1 MENFPETQNQNSP
14 NVPAENKTRIKIVGV
29 GGAASRTVARLCS
42 AKKIDANFVVVDTC
56 AADLNALKP
65 SGVKTVLIGE
75 NVDGVGGI
83 GTGMRAS
90 LGARAAAESEG
101 TIREMLAGTDLLVLV
116 ASLGRGTGS
125 GASVEI
131 LKNAFNLGI
140 VSICFATTPFS
151 REGTDSTTQAM
162 TAIDALH
169 AKSNAFVLI
178 ENNLIAQSVKNGGT
192 LLEGFKISDRWLE
205 SGISACCRM
214 LRNETGRMRVDFAA
228 FRSLF
233 PNVGLQT
240 LFSIGSGNGE
250 NAQEAALGELFHS
263 PLLKTK
269 TALAGT
275 TETLAVHIE
284 SGTEPQLAF
293 INETA
298 EHVHNRFGGE
308 KRMLLSSAVNPEL
321 GDGIEICVF
330 GASGIS
336 SHRARQARQ
345 QIQETDATAGT
356 SSPDILVLT
365 SDSNE
370 TKNEHPNFSSN
381 NTDNAPPES
390 NSSKLFEGLEL
401 DSPTYVRNGINL
413 DEKLKEAKE
422 TFGGAPKN

>member
-1 MENFPETQNQNSP
+1 MENFPEPQNQNPP
-14 NVPAENKTRIKIVGV
+14 NVPAGNKTRIKIVGV

-42 AKKIDANFVVVDTC
+42 AKKIDATFVAVDTC
-56 AADLNALKP
+56 MADLNALNS

-75 NVDGVGGI
+75 NVAGGI
-83 GTGMRAS
+83 GARMQAS
-90 LGARAAAESEG
+90 LGARAAAESEE

-140 VSICFATTPFS
+140 ASVCFATTPFS
-151 REGTDSTTQAM
+151 FEGADSTTQAM
-162 TAIDALH
+162 MAIDALH
-169 AKSNAFVLI
+169 AKSNAFILI
-178 ENNLIAQSVKNGGT
+178 ENNLIAQSVKNGGS
-192 LLEGFKISDRWLE
+192 LLDGFKISDRWLE
-205 SGISACCRM
+205 NGISACCRM

-233 PNVGLQT
+233 PNVGLET

-250 NAQEAALGELFHS
+250 NAQETALKELFHS

-284 SGTEPQLAF
+284 SGTDPQLAF

-298 EHVHNRFGGE
+298 QRVQDRFGGG
-308 KRMLLSSAVNPEL
+308 KRMLLSYAVNPEL

-336 SHRARQARQ
+336 QHRARQVRPK
-345 QIQETDATAGT
+345 IQKTDAPAGT
-356 SSPDILVLT
+356 GSPEILVLT
-365 SDSNE
+365 SDANE
-370 TKNEHPNFSSN
+370 TQNELDSSKD
-381 NTDNAPPES
+381 TDNATPEN
-390 NSSKLFEGLEL
+390 NSSELFMGLDL
-401 DSPTYVRNGINL
+401 DRPTYVRKGINL
-413 DEKLKEAKE
+413 DEKLKEAQE
-422 TFGGAPKN
+422 SFKN